1 MFVVLDIV
9 YVCVRLE
16 VKVLSCYPL
25 EKCLKCVTMVTKQN
39 GLMSGEH
46 KRHRPSSCSAVLLI
60 CSHQITAFV
69 GDWFSLGNIGRV

>member
-25 EKCLKCVTMVTKQN
+25 EKCLKCCNYGYKTERFN
-39 GLMSGEH
+39 E
-46 KRHRPSSCSAVLLI
+46 
-60 CSHQITAFV
+60 
-69 GDWFSLGNIGRV
+69 W

>member
-9 YVCVRLE
+9 FGYV
-16 VKVLSCYPL
+16 
-25 EKCLKCVTMVTKQN
+25 
-39 GLMSGEH
+39 MSGEH

-69 GDWFSLGNIGRV
+69 LTVDDWFSLNNIVEI